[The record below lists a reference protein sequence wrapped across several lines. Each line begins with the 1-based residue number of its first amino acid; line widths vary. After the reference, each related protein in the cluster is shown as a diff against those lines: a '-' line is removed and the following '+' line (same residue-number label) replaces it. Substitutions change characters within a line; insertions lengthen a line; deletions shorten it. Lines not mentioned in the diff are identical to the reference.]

1 MESLEI
7 ISLYENVASLTN
19 QMLNAARD
27 RDWERLSVLESDCS
41 LKVEA
46 IKTADTPAPLSPE
59 LKERKIRVIKKILAD
74 DREIRDITEP
84 WMTELS
90 QLMRSSNT
98 AMKVNTAY
106 GTGSAA

>member
-27 RDWERLSVLESDCS
+27 RDWERLSLLESDCS

-46 IKTADTPAPLSPE
+46 IKTADTPTRLSPE

-106 GTGSAA
+106 GAGNAA